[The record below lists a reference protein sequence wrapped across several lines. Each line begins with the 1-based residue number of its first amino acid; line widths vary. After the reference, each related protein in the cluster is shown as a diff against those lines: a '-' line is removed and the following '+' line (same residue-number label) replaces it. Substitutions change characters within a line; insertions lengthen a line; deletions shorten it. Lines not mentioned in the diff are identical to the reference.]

1 MHMQINSGWCMRKR
15 QVRTCILLFC
25 VYTDFFTW
33 MYTEFYTFGP
43 WCLHYPQCSCHWR
56 QFTTLHAAP
65 SGATEM
71 FHTTFIHAAASLLSL
86 LPRLSSR
93 LLVSP
98 SERLHQPAERRHPSV
113 PSQHDRTQLQE
124 DLLLQHDEGQ
134 PGPHQRW
141 SDRSDGR
148 HLHGKQWVSARG
160 RISTT
165 ELCTIKTF
173 WFKMQNTEQCRKIK
187 VFQNVFWPA
196 FLCSPSTVLMCGMAG
211 FSDFYKA
218 DWLQQILRRQDE
230 EVGCFGRDSECLN
243 STIIIINNSLNS
255 RLSIVWLHQPVIL

>member
-1 MHMQINSGWCMRKR
+1 MRKR

-56 QFTTLHAAP
+56 QLTTLHAAP

-71 FHTTFIHAAASLLSL
+71 FHTTFIHAAESLLSL

-160 RISTT
+160 RIPNNIEKWRSS
-165 ELCTIKTF
+165 
-173 WFKMQNTEQCRKIK
+173 KM
-187 VFQNVFWPA
+187 FF
-196 FLCSPSTVLMCGMAG
+196 
-211 FSDFYKA
+211 D
-218 DWLQQILRRQDE
+218 LR
-230 EVGCFGRDSECLN
+230 S
-243 STIIIINNSLNS
+243 SA
-255 RLSIVWLHQPVIL
+255 LHQQSWCVEWPVSPISTKLIGCSKSSGGRTRKWAALGETVSVWTAR